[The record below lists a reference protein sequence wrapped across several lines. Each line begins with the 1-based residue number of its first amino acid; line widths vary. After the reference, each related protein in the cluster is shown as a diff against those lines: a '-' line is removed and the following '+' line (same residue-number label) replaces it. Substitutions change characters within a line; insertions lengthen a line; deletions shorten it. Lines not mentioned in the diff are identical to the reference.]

1 MKRLLFS
8 FAISFVLL
16 HSGVAFA
23 QSTNASVTGTVAD
36 TNAAAVSGAT
46 VTAENVN
53 TGVTATATANAAG
66 IYLFP
71 SLQPG
76 TYRLTAEMT
85 GFRKATYREIT
96 LELSARVTVD
106 FELPVG
112 QLSSDAVEI
121 NASLDTRLSIGNTSV
136 GGVLA
141 GQRVQDL
148 PLPDRN
154 ALGLIET
161 QGGVAGVAGSNFS
174 GARIGSLN
182 ISRDGVSVQDQRQNR
197 GVDSRIFTSVD
208 LIQEVRVITSPAD
221 VEEGRGSGQ
230 IQMITRSGTNSFHG
244 SAFEAHRNTA
254 LNANTFFNN
263 LTGTPRNSLIRNQF
277 GGRLGGPIIK
287 NRTFFFA
294 LYEGHRIRLSNA
306 VDTTVLTE
314 TARQGIFRFYP
325 GVTNGNAIAAV
336 PTVDLNGAPVMPST
350 ATGALQTV
358 SLFNRD
364 PNRPGLDPTGRIQ
377 TALGV
382 VPRPNNFRFG
392 DGLNTAGFTWQRK
405 ESEDF
410 NHLSLKFDHAL
421 NEKHQLAFSYTRE
434 GRNNLG
440 GYARKPF
447 PDSIG
452 GKNEDSNYLYSLTL
466 ISTLRSNLLN
476 EFRYGAL
483 HPTRYPRAAWEVN
496 GLDSLPKAGSQP
508 FLLNF
513 AAITDPIFLTDPPE
527 GRTSPVYSFYDSI
540 TWQRGRHAFK
550 AGADLRFVSSNA
562 YNSNSVMPTVSTG
575 AGGAAVQNIT
585 TIPGIGGNSGLAVN
599 ILNDLSGSVSAVS
612 QAFNSPGGP
621 NPVWLA
627 GEFKLRVWQARQFSW
642 FVKDDFKVR
651 PNLTLN
657 LGVRYEFYGVPY
669 DKQGKAVG
677 LVGGSQSI
685 FGITGTS
692 FADIFQPGRQNGQLT
707 LLQTVGKN
715 SQNERLKLYNDDLNN
730 FAPAI
735 GLSWS
740 LPWLGKDK
748 TVLRMGYSV
757 GYERN
762 SFLLVDN
769 VSGEQPGLRTITN
782 FAQPTFLNLRDVSL
796 PLTPAGVPLT
806 PIPLNELTQTVKS
819 YDDNLRVPYV
829 QNWNVS
835 LQRELF
841 KGGLFEVRYVGN
853 KGTKLIRGFNIN
865 ETNIFENGIL
875 TAFQAVTAGGTDPL
889 LERMF
894 GGLNLGL
901 GVINGT
907 TVTAGASLRSNA
919 TTRAFFANNDVGGF
933 AGFLATSPAFTPRG
947 GLLSRAGL
955 PANFIIANPQFSGA
969 SLTGNTANSTYHSL
983 QLDFTKRFAQSWV
996 LQSNYTWSKALGE
1009 EEGAGQEMLDSYR
1022 TLRNLRADKRRLG
1035 FDFTH
1040 IWRSSGTFE
1049 LPFGPGRK
1057 FLNGKNGI
1065 ISRLAERWQ
1074 VGAIYIVSSGQPINL
1089 LTNRSAFNQFNDNPP
1104 TLVGQFSRGTGAVTR
1119 TPNGLVYFSGL
1130 QQVNDPAVGSITT
1143 QQGLRDRSTLRAI
1156 ADASGNI
1163 ILVNPTPGTLGTL
1176 ASNYLEGP
1184 GSYRLDINLIKRV
1197 RIREEINFEL
1207 RADFINAFNHAIFGN
1222 PVTDINNLNFGRIT
1236 AHPANAGNRII
1247 VIGARINF

>member
-8 FAISFVLL
+8 LAISIVLL

-36 TNAAAVSGAT
+36 ANSAAVPGAK
-46 VTAENVN
+46 VMAENVN

-85 GFRKATYREIT
+85 GFLKATYPEIT

-112 QLSSDAVEI
+112 PLISEAVLIDA
-121 NASLDTRLSIGNTSV
+121 SPDTRLSLGNTSV

-161 QGGVAGVAGSNFS
+161 QSGVAGSNFS

-208 LIQEVRVITSPAD
+208 LIQEVRVVTSPAD
-221 VEEGRGSGQ
+221 AEFGRGSGQ

-277 GGRLGGPIIK
+277 GGRLGGPIIR

-294 LYEGHRIRLSNA
+294 LYEGHRIRLSN
-306 VDTTVLTE
+306 VVNTTVLTQ
-314 TARQGIFRFYP
+314 TARNGIFRFYP

-336 PTVDLNGAPVMPST
+336 PTVDLNGNPVRPAT

-382 VPRPNNFRFG
+382 VPLPNNYRFG
-392 DGLNTAGFTWQRK
+392 DGLNTAGFTWQRP
-405 ESEDF
+405 ETEDF

-440 GYARKPF
+440 GYARQVY
-447 PDSIG
+447 PDAIG
-452 GKNEDSNYLYSLTL
+452 GKNEDRNYLISLTL
-466 ISTLRSNLLN
+466 ISTLNANMVN

-483 HPTRYPRAAWEVN
+483 HPTRFPRAAWEVN
-496 GLDSLPKAGSQP
+496 GLDSLPKASGQP
-508 FLLNF
+508 FLFNF
-513 AAITDPIFLTDPPE
+513 VTINDPIFLTDPPE
-527 GRTSPVYSFYDSI
+527 GRTSPVYSIYDSI
-540 TWQRGRHAFK
+540 AWQRGRHAFK
-550 AGADLRFVSSNA
+550 AGADIHFVSSNA
-562 YNSNSVMPTVSTG
+562 FNSNSVMPTVNLG
-575 AGGAAVQNIT
+575 AGGAAVQNIS
-585 TIPGIGGNSGLAVN
+585 TIPSIGGNSGLAVN
-599 ILNDLSGSVSAVS
+599 ILNDLSGSVSSAS

-669 DKQGKAVG
+669 DKHGKAVG

-685 FGITGTS
+685 FGISGTS
-692 FADIFQPGRQNGQLT
+692 LADIFQPGRLNGQLT

-715 SQNERLKLYNDDLNN
+715 SENERLKLYNNDLNN
-730 FAPAI
+730 FAPAF
-735 GLSWS
+735 GLSWA
-740 LPWLGKDK
+740 LPWFGKDK

-769 VSGEQPGLRTITN
+769 VSGEQPGLRTITT
-782 FAQPTFLNLRDVSL
+782 FAQPTFLNLSNVSL
-796 PLTPAGVPLT
+796 PLTPSGLPLS
-806 PIPLNELTQTVKS
+806 PIPLNELSQTVKS
-819 YDDNLRVPYV
+819 YEDNLRTPYV

-841 KGGLFEVRYVGN
+841 KNGLFEVRYVGN
-853 KGTKLIRGFNIN
+853 KGSKLIRGFNIN
-865 ETNIFENGIL
+865 EANIFENGIL
-875 TAFQAVTAGGTDPL
+875 TAYQAVRAGGSHPL
-889 LERMF
+889 FESMF
-894 GGLNLGL
+894 RGLNLGL

-907 TVTAGASLRSNA
+907 TVTAGASLRNNA
-919 TTRAFFANNDVGGF
+919 TTRGFFADGNVGGF
-933 AGFLATSPAFTPRG
+933 ASFLATNPAFTARG
-947 GLLSRAGL
+947 ELLSRAGL
-955 PANFIIANPQFSGA
+955 PANFIFANPQFSGA
-969 SLTGNTANSTYHSL
+969 TLTGNTANSSYHSM
-983 QLDFTKRFAQSWV
+983 QLDFSKRFTNGWV

-1009 EEGAGQEMLDSYR
+1009 EEGSGQEMADNFL
-1022 TLRNLRADKRRLG
+1022 TLRNKRLDKSRLD
-1035 FDFTH
+1035 FDFRH
-1040 IWRSSGTFE
+1040 IWRSSGTYE

-1065 ISRLAERWQ
+1065 ISRLVERWQ
-1074 VGAIYIVSSGQPINL
+1074 MGAIYILQSGQPIAF
-1089 LTNRSAFNQFNDNPP
+1089 TTARSSFNQNADAAP
-1104 TLVGQFSRGTGAVTR
+1104 TLFGSLPPGTGTVTR
-1119 TPNGLVYFSGL
+1119 TANGIVYFSGL
-1130 QQVNDPAVGSITT
+1130 QVTAAGGDPSVAGITT
-1143 QQGLRDRSTLRAI
+1143 LQGLQARSTLRAI
-1156 ADASGNI
+1156 VDANGNI
-1163 ILVNPTPGTLGTL
+1163 ILVNPTPGTVGTL
-1176 ASNYLEGP
+1176 ARNYLEGP
-1184 GSYRLDINLIKRV
+1184 GNYRLDINLIKRI

-1207 RADFINAFNHAIFGN
+1207 RADFINAFNHPIFGN
-1222 PVTDINNLNFGRIT
+1222 PNTNINDANFGRIT
-1236 AHPANAGNRII
+1236 THPTNAGNRII
-1247 VIGARINF
+1247 VVGARINF

>member
-1 MKRLLFS
+1 MNRLLFS
-8 FAISFVLL
+8 LAISIVLL
-16 HSGVAFA
+16 HSGVALA

-36 TNAAAVSGAT
+36 TNAAAVPGAK
-46 VTAENVN
+46 VMAENVN
-53 TGVTATATANAAG
+53 TGVTATATANADG

-76 TYRLTAEMT
+76 PYRLTAEMT
-85 GFRKATYREIT
+85 GFQKATYPEIT

-112 QLSSDAVEI
+112 PLISEAVEI
-121 NASLDTRLSIGNTSV
+121 DASPDTRLSLGNTSV

-141 GQRVQDL
+141 GQRVQEL

-161 QGGVAGVAGSNFS
+161 QAGVAGSNFS

-208 LIQEVRVITSPAD
+208 LIQEVRVVTSPAD
-221 VEEGRGSGQ
+221 AEFGRGSGQ

-294 LYEGHRIRLSNA
+294 LYEGHRIRLSN
-306 VDTTVLTE
+306 VVNTTVLTQ
-314 TARQGIFRFYP
+314 TARNGIFRFYP

-336 PTVDLNGAPVMPST
+336 PTVDLNGNPVMPST

-382 VPRPNNFRFG
+382 VPLPNNFRFG
-392 DGLNTAGFTWQRK
+392 DGLNTAGFTWQRP
-405 ESEDF
+405 ETEDF

-440 GYARKPF
+440 GYARQPF

-452 GKNEDSNYLYSLTL
+452 GKNEDKNYLLSLTL
-466 ISTLRSNLLN
+466 ISTLRPDLLN

-483 HPTRYPRAAWEVN
+483 HPTRFPRAAWEVN

-508 FLLNF
+508 FLFNF
-513 AAITDPIFLTDPPE
+513 VTITDPIFLTDPPE
-527 GRTSPVYSFYDSI
+527 GRTSPVYSIYDSI
-540 TWQRGRHAFK
+540 AWQRGRHAFK
-550 AGADLRFVSSNA
+550 AGADMHFVSSNA
-562 YNSNSVMPTVSTG
+562 FNSNSVMPTVNLG
-575 AGGAAVQNIT
+575 AGGAAVQNIS
-585 TIPGIGGNSGLAVN
+585 TIPSIGGNSGLAVN
-599 ILNDLSGSVSAVS
+599 ILNDLSGSVSSVT

-669 DKQGKAVG
+669 EKHGKAVG

-685 FGITGTS
+685 FGISGTS
-692 FADIFQPGRQNGQLT
+692 LADIFQPGRLNGQLT
-707 LLQTVGKN
+707 RLETVGKN
-715 SQNERLKLYNDDLNN
+715 SENPGLKLYNNDLNN
-730 FAPAI
+730 FAPAV

-740 LPWLGKDK
+740 LPWFGKDK

-769 VSGEQPGLRTITN
+769 VSGEQPGLRTITT
-782 FAQPTFLNLRDVSL
+782 FAQPTFLNQSSVSL
-796 PLTPAGVPLT
+796 PLTPSGLPLS
-806 PIPLNELTQTVKS
+806 PIPLNQLSQTVKG
-819 YDDNLRVPYV
+819 YEDNLRVPYV

-841 KGGLFEVRYVGN
+841 KNGLFEVRYVGN
-853 KGTKLIRGFNIN
+853 KGSKLIRGFNIN
-865 ETNIFENGIL
+865 EANIFENGIL
-875 TAFQAVTAGGTDPL
+875 TAYQAVRAGGSHPL
-889 LERMF
+889 FESMF

-907 TVTAGASLRSNA
+907 TVTA
-919 TTRAFFANNDVGGF
+919 
-933 AGFLATSPAFTPRG
+933 
-947 GLLSRAGL
+947 
-955 PANFIIANPQFSGA
+955 
-969 SLTGNTANSTYHSL
+969 
-983 QLDFTKRFAQSWV
+983 
-996 LQSNYTWSKALGE
+996 
-1009 EEGAGQEMLDSYR
+1009 
-1022 TLRNLRADKRRLG
+1022 
-1035 FDFTH
+1035 
-1040 IWRSSGTFE
+1040 
-1049 LPFGPGRK
+1049 
-1057 FLNGKNGI
+1057 
-1065 ISRLAERWQ
+1065 
-1074 VGAIYIVSSGQPINL
+1074 
-1089 LTNRSAFNQFNDNPP
+1089 
-1104 TLVGQFSRGTGAVTR
+1104 
-1119 TPNGLVYFSGL
+1119 
-1130 QQVNDPAVGSITT
+1130 
-1143 QQGLRDRSTLRAI
+1143 
-1156 ADASGNI
+1156 
-1163 ILVNPTPGTLGTL
+1163 
-1176 ASNYLEGP
+1176 
-1184 GSYRLDINLIKRV
+1184 
-1197 RIREEINFEL
+1197 
-1207 RADFINAFNHAIFGN
+1207 
-1222 PVTDINNLNFGRIT
+1222 
-1236 AHPANAGNRII
+1236 
-1247 VIGARINF
+1247 